1 MLWLSLASVLRF
13 PILFLLLFLL
23 ISFWAPRTPLLRG
36 IFEVQPKHLWKVAGS
51 ALMAAAS
58 IVVCFWMIVANG
70 PQRFGI
76 PVLLA
81 AAPPIGWLFGASLAL
96 AAPSL
101 FRVWKVSTASASLKA
116 LSMAGGI
123 VAIVLAAWFPL
134 HKVDWVYAQID
145 FLVPLIGWIGP
156 GYLDPQGRPG
166 VEHIFGFGWVLLTFL
181 FYIALGV
188 SHWLLLATGTR
199 KAGEISTLATLF
211 LLLSLGVSILSGI
224 TFLLDYWRVPTL
236 TFLFAIVAALALF
249 RSTDHTFKATPKP
262 IEPLSPF
269 DTLTASGHQDV
280 VLVAAAGGG
289 IHLAAW
295 TAKVLT
301 ELSRLPGF
309 AERVRLVSSVSGGSV
324 GSLYWLQ
331 TRFEGADRPED
342 VMKAATRSSLDSV
355 AWGLLYAD
363 FIRLLLPILP
373 DSFDRGWALERAWE
387 RDWHFPEHL
396 SDWRQKVRSGQMP
409 AVLFN
414 TTAVQTGEQI
424 TVPTT
429 DLNPIRP
436 GVTVRRTFYEIHP
449 NIDLSPLTAA
459 RLSATF
465 PFVSPAARASR
476 GEIVHFVDGGY
487 FDNFGTAGLTQWLR
501 DAVPAKDSPVKRILV
516 VSITGCKP
524 SPQAARCKPPIWS
537 FQFHAPL
544 ETLLNVRN
552 ASQRT
557 RRDIEQKLIM
567 EAMLKSR
574 GVEVRFVDFA
584 NPVTDAPL
592 SWHLLPKE
600 IKDIGKAWEDSAAS
614 RDEVAAFLTPPIYAT
629 AGQS

>member
-1 MLWLSLASVLRF
+1 MSWLSLASVLRF
-13 PILFLLLFLL
+13 PILFLVLLLL
-23 ISFWAPRTPLLRG
+23 LSFWAPRTALLRG
-36 IFEVQPKHLWKVAGS
+36 IFDVQPKHLWKVAGS

-58 IVVCFWMIVANG
+58 IVVCFWVIVANG

-76 PVLLA
+76 PALLSA
-81 AAPPIGWLFGASLAL
+81 TPPIGWLFVASLAL

-101 FRVWKVSTASASLKA
+101 IKVWKVSTAGSAGTRLA
-116 LSMAGGI
+116 SMLGGI
-123 VAIVLAAWFPL
+123 AAIILASWFPL
-134 HKVDWVYAQID
+134 HNVDWVYARIG
-145 FLVPLIGWIGP
+145 FLLPLIDWIGP

-166 VEHIFGFGWVLLTFL
+166 VEHLFGFGWVLLTFL

-199 KAGEISTLATLF
+199 KAGEISTLASLF
-211 LLLSLGVSILSGI
+211 LLLSLGVSSLAGI
-224 TFLLDYWRVPTL
+224 TFLLDYWHVPTL
-236 TFLFAIVAALALF
+236 TFLITIVGALAMF
-249 RSTDHTFKATPKP
+249 RSTDHTFKVTPTS
-262 IEPLSPF
+262 IEPLSPR
-269 DTLTASGHQDV
+269 DTLLASGHQEA
-280 VLVAAAGGG
+280 VLVTAAGGG

-301 ELSRLPGF
+301 ELSKLPGF

-331 TRFEGADRPED
+331 TRFEGKARPED

-387 RDWHFPEHL
+387 RDWNFPPDL
-396 SDWRQKVRSGQMP
+396 SEWRKKVRTGEMP

-414 TTAVQTGEQI
+414 TTVVQTGERI
-424 TVPTT
+424 TIPTT
-429 DLNPIRP
+429 DLDPIHP
-436 GVTVRRTFYEIHP
+436 DVDVRRTFYEIHP
-449 NIDLSPLTAA
+449 NLDLSPLTAA

-465 PFVSPAARASR
+465 PFVSPAARADR

-487 FDNFGTAGLTQWLR
+487 FDNFGTASLTQWLR
-501 DAVPAKDSPVKRILV
+501 DAVPVKDSRVKRILV
-516 VSITGCKP
+516 VNITGCKP
-524 SPQAARCKPPIWS
+524 SPKPRCNPPIWS

-544 ETLLNVRN
+544 EALLNVRN

-557 RRDIEQKLIM
+557 RRDIEQKLIT

-574 GVEVRFVDFA
+574 GVEVEFVDFA
-584 NPVTDAPL
+584 NPTTDAPL
-592 SWHLLPKE
+592 SWHLLPPE
-600 IKDIGKAWEDSAAS
+600 IREIDDVWTAMAGQRDKVARFLAAS
-614 RDEVAAFLTPPIYAT
+614 
-629 AGQS
+629 